1 MAIPYLAFFF
11 DNIGMTHRFFKFSAK
26 RTALFEKMQLDENS
40 RIRKMVENAF
50 TRWLSHDNVTRAFI
64 DIFVPLIRTLEDLQ
78 YSDDIAK
85 GLLRFF

>member
-1 MAIPYLAFFF
+1 
-11 DNIGMTHRFFKFSAK
+11 
-26 RTALFEKMQLDENS
+26 
-40 RIRKMVENAF
+40 MVENAF

-85 GLLRFF
+85 GLLRFFKTDQFVYTLLHMRDVLPLMLTWWL